1 MAIEASGRPQAH
13 QVLATLSYGDAI
25 SNEVLGIQDVLR
37 RAGYDSRIYIQ
48 TVDPK
53 VEDLTD
59 AYRYLLD
66 DTNPETLLIHHFSI
80 GSHASRLAFALSS
93 RMILVYH
100 NITPPSYFV
109 GVNPTLV
116 QLCYSGRRELQ
127 AYAPR
132 CDLALGDS
140 EFNRRELEDM
150 RFPRTGVLPVVPSF
164 DHLDVP
170 PNRLLATDFDD
181 NLTNIF
187 CVGRVIPNKRIED
200 VIRFFHAY
208 RLKYNPASR
217 LVIVGAHAGFED
229 YVSSLY
235 ELIARL
241 GTPDVHLVGHVS
253 NEELTALYDVA
264 DLLLS
269 ASEHEGFCVPLVE
282 AFHKGI
288 PVVAFAATA
297 VPGHHGRRGSPL
309 RPQGPVSRRVAHA
322 RGPVGCDAAGRD
334 RAQPGRGAR
343 SVDTEGLRG
352 HVVGLRGSGATV
364 TQGRPTAAHTRLLAA
379 VREPRRARGAS
390 APPTG
395 GVSCVT
401 KASEGQKETGD
412 TRTHEAVSFVTWSST
427 NGSRRRMRVTPSGT
441 APVASEPFSAVRAI
455 PPRSLP

>member
-1 MAIEASGRPQAH
+1 MVIESGGRPQAH

-48 TVDPK
+48 TVDSR

-59 AYRYLLD
+59 DYRYLLD
-66 DTNPETLLIHHFSI
+66 HTNPETVLIHHFSI
-80 GSHASRLAFALSS
+80 GSHASRLAFALPG

-116 QLCYSGRRELQ
+116 QLCYNGRRELE

-150 RFPRTGVLPVVPSF
+150 GFPRTDVLPVVPSF

-170 PNRLLATDFDD
+170 PNRLLAADFDD
-181 NLTNIF
+181 NLTNIV

-208 RLKYNPASR
+208 RLAYNPASR
-217 LVIVGAHAGFED
+217 LIIVGSHGGFED

-235 ELIARL
+235 EFIARL

-297 VPGHHGRRGSPL
+297 VPDTMDGGGVLYDRKDPGHVASIMHGILSETTLLDEIVRSQDAALARLMQKDFGGTLLGFVDRVRRSPRIDPPLLTPDFWRQYETLEELEELRRHRPAAYLALPKHPKDRRG
-309 RPQGPVSRRVAHA
+309 QG
-322 RGPVGCDAAGRD
+322 
-334 RAQPGRGAR
+334 
-343 SVDTEGLRG
+343 
-352 HVVGLRGSGATV
+352 
-364 TQGRPTAAHTRLLAA
+364 
-379 VREPRRARGAS
+379 
-390 APPTG
+390 
-395 GVSCVT
+395 
-401 KASEGQKETGD
+401 TGD
-412 TRTHEAVSFVTWSST
+412 
-427 NGSRRRMRVTPSGT
+427 RRPEKT
-441 APVASEPFSAVRAI
+441 
-455 PPRSLP
+455 

>member
-59 AYRYLLD
+59 DYRYLLD

-150 RFPRTGVLPVVPSF
+150 GFPRTGVLPVVPSF

-217 LVIVGAHAGFED
+217 LVIVGAHGGFED

-297 VPGHHGRRGSPL
+297 VPDTMDGGGVLYDRKDPCHVASLMHGVLSDATLLDEIVRS
-309 RPQGPVSRRVAHA
+309 Q
-322 RGPVGCDAAGRD
+322 DAALDRLIQKDFGGTLLGFVDRARRSPKVDPPLLTPDFWRQYESLEELEELRRHRPAAYLALPKHPRD
-334 RAQPGRGAR
+334 RRRQETR
-343 SVDTEGLRG
+343 E
-352 HVVGLRGSGATV
+352 HM
-364 TQGRPTAAHTRLLAA
+364 RP
-379 VREPRRARGAS
+379 S
-390 APPTG
+390 
-395 GVSCVT
+395 
-401 KASEGQKETGD
+401 
-412 TRTHEAVSFVTWSST
+412 
-427 NGSRRRMRVTPSGT
+427 PS
-441 APVASEPFSAVRAI
+441 
-455 PPRSLP
+455 